1 MERRAPSP
9 VLPSTEFLGPG
20 KPNRPHPMAASN
32 LSAALELEK
41 TDNNIPRHEIIHR
54 QNATSRD
61 ADHSVGA
68 LLCGPIFPSPGS
80 RSRSRPTPGPP
91 PHPERWLLPVRHQ
104 V

>member
-1 MERRAPSP
+1 MMERRAPSP
-9 VLPSTEFLGPG
+9 VLRSTVFLGPG

-32 LSAALELEK
+32 HSAALELEK

-68 LLCGPIFPSPGS
+68 LLRGPIFGGPGS
-80 RSRSRPTPGPP
+80 RCRPTPGPP
-91 PHPERWLLPVRHQ
+91 PHPERWFLPVRHQ